1 MRNYKKRTKSTQR
14 KTYADYIQM
23 RSDLE
28 SKGYTLQDVMSKESF
43 EEAYENLRNAKRAGE
58 IKSQPWA
65 ELKRRE
71 AYMFGDK
78 RLKIFRAYAQEMTGE
93 YVSIG
98 EVKRYSKEQIAA
110 LGQFISANNGLF
122 GGKYE

>member
-1 MRNYKKRTKSTQR
+1 MRIQFHKRDNRFSQ
-14 KTYADYIQM
+14 YWAEGVGDP
-23 RSDLE
+23 
-28 SKGYTLQDVMSKESF
+28 
-43 EEAYENLRNAKRAGE
+43 NAKRAGE

-98 EVKRYSKEQIAA
+98 DVKRYSKAQIAA